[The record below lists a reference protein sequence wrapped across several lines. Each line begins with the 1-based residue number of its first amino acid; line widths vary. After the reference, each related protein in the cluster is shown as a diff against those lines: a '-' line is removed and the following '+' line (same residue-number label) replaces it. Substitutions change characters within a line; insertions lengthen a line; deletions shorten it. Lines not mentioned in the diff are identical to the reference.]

1 MLDTIEV
8 FYVDGD
14 SAVCDGGSGAL
25 GHPRVY
31 LAIDKSGRAI
41 CPYCGRVFARDP
53 ERAGQSEVLSP
64 GEAPDLRPGPASTQ
78 Y

>member
-31 LAIDKSGRAI
+31 LAIDKSGRAT

-53 ERAGQSEVLSP
+53 KRAGQSEILSP
-64 GEAPDLRPGPASTQ
+64 GEAPDLTPGMASTQ

>member
-14 SAVCDGGSGAL
+14 SAACDGGCGAL

-31 LAIDKSGRAI
+31 LAIDKSGRAT
-41 CPYCGRVFARDP
+41 CPYCGRVFVRDAA
-53 ERAGQSEVLSP
+53 RAGQSETLAAS
-64 GEAPDLRPGPASTQ
+64 EAPDVVPGAEATQ

>member
-14 SAVCDGGSGAL
+14 SAVCDGGGGAL

-31 LAIDKSGRAI
+31 LAIDRSGRAT

-53 ERAGQSEVLSP
+53 KRAGQSEILSP
-64 GEAPDLRPGPASTQ
+64 GEAPDLTPGTASTQ

>member
-14 SAVCDGGSGAL
+14 SAACDGGSGAL

-31 LAIDKSGRAI
+31 LAIDRSGRAI

-64 GEAPDLRPGPASTQ
+64 AEAPDLRPDPASTQ

>member
-14 SAVCDGGSGAL
+14 SAVCDGGGGVL

-31 LAIDKSGRAI
+31 LAIDRSGRAS
-41 CPYCGRVFARDP
+41 CPYCGRVFVRDAR
-53 ERAGQSEVLSP
+53 RAGESETLAP
-64 GEAPDLRPGPASTQ
+64 GEAPDLIPDAASTQ

>member
-1 MLDTIEV
+1 VLDTIEV

-14 SAVCDGGSGAL
+14 SAACDGGCGPL

-31 LAIDKSGRAI
+31 LAIDKSGSAS
-41 CPYCGRVFARDP
+41 CPYCGRVFVRDAV
-53 ERAGQSEVLSP
+53 RAGEHETLSP
-64 GEAPDLRPGPASTQ
+64 SDAAALLPAAEATQ

>member
-1 MLDTIEV
+1 MLDSIEV

-14 SAVCDGGSGAL
+14 SAACDGGCGAL

-31 LAIDKSGRAI
+31 LAIERSGRAI
-41 CPYCGRVFARDP
+41 CPYCGRVFVRDAA
-53 ERAGQSEVLSP
+53 RAGESETLTASEA
-64 GEAPDLRPGPASTQ
+64 GGLAPDAEATQ

>member
-14 SAVCDGGSGAL
+14 SAACDGGSGAL

-31 LAIDKSGRAI
+31 LAIDRSGRAI

-64 GEAPDLRPGPASTQ
+64 AEAPNLMPDPASTQ

>member
-31 LAIDKSGRAI
+31 LAIDRSGRAI
-41 CPYCGRVFARDP
+41 CPYCGRHFVRDP
-53 ERAGQSEVLSP
+53 GRAGHSEVLDAAASASLTP
-64 GEAPDLRPGPASTQ
+64 SAPATQ

>member
-14 SAVCDGGSGAL
+14 SAACDGGSGAL

-31 LAIDKSGRAI
+31 LAIDRSGRAV

-53 ERAGQSEVLSP
+53 ERAGQSELLSP
-64 GEAPDLRPGPASTQ
+64 AEAPDLRPDPASTQ

>member
-14 SAVCDGGSGAL
+14 SAACDGGGGAL

-31 LAIDKSGRAI
+31 LAINQAGRAT
-41 CPYCGRVFARDP
+41 CPYCGRVFVRDP
-53 ERAGQSEVLSP
+53 QRAGQSETMSQAV
-64 GEAPDLRPGPASTQ
+64 AADLTPPESTQ